1 VDTLTHGLAGALLAR
16 AFPGT
21 GNEARDRAFARRE
34 TWLGFCA
41 AMFPDADA
49 LVSPFSPEFYITQ
62 HRGLTHSFVL
72 LPVWAVLLA
81 LAASLRPPAAA
92 GEPGSPERRVFRAR
106 LLAVSGIAVLSHV
119 LMDWITSWGTMFFS
133 PLDWSRFALD
143 WVFILDAFLTGFL
156 LLGLLGVALVSRRS
170 GLARSRIAARAGLV
184 AAAAYVLF
192 CGVRHAE
199 AGRLV
204 ARLAPAAASRAA
216 IPQPGSPDRWLLL
229 ADDGRNVSASF
240 VDLGKRGREGA
251 RAAGAEELA
260 RTGYSGGLKAIVE
273 SLGGVYRSRDDL
285 LTRVIPRENG
295 PFAARTLEKSVAG
308 VFGRF
313 ARFPAAREEAEADG
327 SVRVVLRDVRFGYL
341 SPGVDPFTYVVRYD
355 ATGRLLA
362 AGFPSGRWMR
372 SDAASGV
379 GAAR

>member
-1 VDTLTHGLAGALLAR
+1 VDTLTHGLAGVLLAR
-16 AFPGT
+16 ALPGT
-21 GNEARDRAFARRE
+21 GDEALGRAFSRRE
-34 TWLGFCA
+34 AWLGFCA

-72 LPVWAVLLA
+72 LPVWAVAIA
-81 LAASLRPPAAA
+81 LVASFRPPAAA
-92 GEPGSPERRVFRAR
+92 REPGSRARRVFHAR
-106 LLAVSGIAVLSHV
+106 LAAVTSVAVLSHV

-143 WVFILDAFLTGFL
+143 WVFILDAILTGLL
-156 LLGLLGVALVSRRS
+156 LLGLAGMWTVASRR
-170 GLARSRIAARAGLV
+170 GLARSRAAARAGLL
-184 AAAAYVLF
+184 AATAYVFF
-192 CGVRHAE
+192 CGARHAE
-199 AGRLV
+199 ADRLL
-204 ARLAPAAASRAA
+204 ARLSPAAAARAT

-229 ADDGRNVSASF
+229 AGDGTSVSASF
-240 VDLGKRGREGA
+240 VDLAKHGVEGA

-260 RTGYSGGLKAIVE
+260 STGYAGGLSAILE
-273 SLGGVYRSRDDL
+273 HLGGVYRSRDDL
-285 LTRVIPRENG
+285 LTRAIPRANG
-295 PFAARTLEKSVAG
+295 PFAERTLETGVAG

-313 ARFPAAREEAEADG
+313 ARFPAAREEKQADG

-341 SPGVDPFTYVVRYD
+341 APEVDPFTYVVRYD
-355 ATGRLLA
+355 AAGRLLS

-372 SDAASGV
+372 GEAASGV